1 MRKTDVREVC
11 SVNTISDNAKIWM
24 KVRVNGV
31 PMRFEVDT
39 GSPVTIVS
47 ANCWKQMFQEAKLRQ
62 CDTNL
67 VSYCNT
73 NIDVLGIMDARVE
86 YDGQNSQL
94 PLYIVNSEKH
104 PLIGREWLSRL
115 SVDWNV
121 LLRKDYSVNEI
132 RGSTSGSNCGASNN
146 AADTAAAVK
155 EVLQKFPR
163 VFEDSIGKISRV
175 QANLPLKSDA
185 RPVFLKARKIPFN
198 LQSVVDAELDKL
210 VAEGVLTK
218 VNHSNWATP
227 IVPVKKSNNRVR
239 ICGDYKQTVNPNL
252 VVDRHPLPTVDELFA
267 SLAGAK
273 RFSKIDLV
281 QAYLQME
288 VAPEDRE
295 ILTLS
300 THRGLYRP
308 NRLMYGVASAPAIW
322 QRPMEAL
329 LQGIEGCEKS
339 FQAVKRQMQ
348 AETCLVHYSPELPL
362 VLATDASPYGVG
374 AVLSH
379 IYPDGSERPIQF
391 ASQTLNRTQQAY
403 LHVDKEAYAI
413 IFGVKKFFQFLYG
426 RRFVLV
432 TDNQAV
438 TKIFGE
444 HKGLPVMSALR
455 MQHYATYL
463 QSFDYEIRFRKSASH
478 ANADALSRI
487 PLKLADADNVIEES
501 DLVELHQIETLP
513 LTAAELAQATAED
526 SSVKKLIQGVKYGVL
541 VEGKDRFGIDQ
552 SEFAMQKGC
561 LLRGIRVYVPPSLR
575 KRVLEELHSTHFGA
589 TRTKSLARGYCWWN
603 GIDSAIEEMIANCV
617 ECQSVRREP
626 TKMPLH
632 CWEAPTAPF
641 QRVHVDFAGPFMD
654 TYFFILVDAFTKW
667 PEVRVCSSITADST
681 IRMCREMFS
690 TFGVPSVL
698 VSDHGVQFTSET
710 ISTIPANEWH
720 RA

>member
-1 MRKTDVREVC
+1 MKKSGSKASSARSSGKQSAVQTNFVDDSANDYSDAKTDVREVC

-73 NIDVLGIMDARVE
+73 NIAVLGIMDARVE

-94 PLYIVNSEKH
+94 PF
-104 PLIGREWLSRL
+104 RL

-218 VNHSNWATP
+218 VNQSNWATP

-267 SLAGAK
+267 SLAGGK

-322 QRPMEAL
+322 QRQMEAL
-329 LQGIEGCEKS
+329 LQGIEGC
-339 FQAVKRQMQ
+339 
-348 AETCLVHYSPELPL
+348 
-362 VLATDASPYGVG
+362 
-374 AVLSH
+374 
-379 IYPDGSERPIQF
+379 
-391 ASQTLNRTQQAY
+391 
-403 LHVDKEAYAI
+403 
-413 IFGVKKFFQFLYG
+413 
-426 RRFVLV
+426 
-432 TDNQAV
+432 
-438 TKIFGE
+438 
-444 HKGLPVMSALR
+444 
-455 MQHYATYL
+455 
-463 QSFDYEIRFRKSASH
+463 
-478 ANADALSRI
+478 
-487 PLKLADADNVIEES
+487 
-501 DLVELHQIETLP
+501 
-513 LTAAELAQATAED
+513 
-526 SSVKKLIQGVKYGVL
+526 
-541 VEGKDRFGIDQ
+541 
-552 SEFAMQKGC
+552 
-561 LLRGIRVYVPPSLR
+561 
-575 KRVLEELHSTHFGA
+575 
-589 TRTKSLARGYCWWN
+589 
-603 GIDSAIEEMIANCV
+603 
-617 ECQSVRREP
+617 
-626 TKMPLH
+626 
-632 CWEAPTAPF
+632 
-641 QRVHVDFAGPFMD
+641 QRVSRRH
-654 TYFFILVDAFTKW
+654 
-667 PEVRVCSSITADST
+667 
-681 IRMCREMFS
+681 
-690 TFGVPSVL
+690 
-698 VSDHGVQFTSET
+698 
-710 ISTIPANEWH
+710 
-720 RA
+720 